1 MRFERADLAAQ
12 RSALIMQQNLFK
24 IRVQQLE
31 DNILMRL
38 AEAKGDITEDRAL
51 IEELELSKKI
61 SDEIAIKLKESKV
74 TSEKINETSEK
85 YRPVARRG
93 ALLFFIMNDLHKMHT
108 VQFFYTI
115 LYPKFILLPS
125 CFCISIVLYVF
136 IELIRAILLTR
147 NF

>member
-1 MRFERADLAAQ
+1 
-12 RSALIMQQNLFK
+12 
-24 IRVQQLE
+24 
-31 DNILMRL
+31 MRL

-108 VQFFYTI
+108 VQLLYTI
-115 LYPKFILLPS
+115 LYLKFIHLSS
-125 CFCISIVLYVF
+125 CFYISIVLHVF
-136 IELIRAILLTR
+136 FEFIRAVLFTR
-147 NF
+147 NFRCR

>member
-1 MRFERADLAAQ
+1 
-12 RSALIMQQNLFK
+12 MQQNLFK

-61 SDEIAIKLKESKV
+61 SDEIVVKLKESKV

-108 VQFFYTI
+108 VQFLFTI
-115 LYPKFILLPS
+115 SMKRSSAYRFVS
-125 CFCISIVLYVF
+125 TFIVLHVF
-136 IELIRAILLTR
+136 VEFICTVLLTR

>member
-1 MRFERADLAAQ
+1 VTQKGLEEQLLSLVVRFERSDLAAQ

-24 IRVQQLE
+24 IRVNQLE

-61 SDEIAIKLKESKV
+61 SDEIAIKLTESKV

-85 YRPVARRG
+85 YRPVASRG

-108 VQFFYTI
+108 V
-115 LYPKFILLPS
+115 
-125 CFCISIVLYVF
+125 
-136 IELIRAILLTR
+136 
-147 NF
+147 